1 MIQKRS
7 KTLVP
12 SLLFLIV
19 ATSFVPATASAEELE
34 VLLTLPTYGE
44 AIFGEVQ
51 VGAEIYPTSDTVKRV
66 EFFLDSRLVGVR
78 ESAPFEVTLDAGH
91 QNVEHHFQVVVYDQG
106 GEAARSSVWTPRI
119 ETDEEINEDLQQLYV
134 TVTQGGRRVGELS
147 KDDFAIFDE
156 GQRQNIVAFEKG
168 DAPFTAVLLVDAS
181 QSMKGR
187 YLELAL
193 EGATEFVEGMK
204 ELDQAKLLLFSD
216 RVIHE
221 TPFTT
226 FASVLTVGLAGIQG
240 DGGTA
245 LNDHMYLAMKRL
257 QSRHGRRVIIVLSDG
272 LDVESV
278 LNMEQVRWASS
289 QLQPV
294 IYWIRLTEGRED
306 DPDASIRSVWRQ
318 PSEHDEELGLLK
330 RSVVESGGRIDLIA
344 DIEEVQKAFRWI
356 LEDLRSQ
363 YVIGYYPK
371 SKTSQDPWHDV
382 LVRLRDA
389 SMSVRTRDGYLEPS
403 RFQGRR

>member
-1 MIQKRS
+1 MSRER
-7 KTLVP
+7 KTKVSSRRLLAVLA
-12 SLLFLIV
+12 LLFFPI
-19 ATSFVPATASAEELE
+19 TSAAEELE

-51 VGAEIYPTSDTVKRV
+51 VGAEIYPTTDTVERV
-66 EFFLDSRLVGVR
+66 EFFLDSRQVGVL
-78 ESAPFEVTLDAGH
+78 EAAPYELTIDAGH
-91 QNVEHHFQVVVYDQG
+91 QNVEHHFQVVVYDAA

-119 ETDEEINEDLQQLYV
+119 ETDEEISVDLQQLYV
-134 TVTQGGRRVGELS
+134 TVTQNGRRVRDLPQE
-147 KDDFAIFDE
+147 DFAIFDE
-156 GQRQNIVAFEKG
+156 GDRQNIVTFESG

-181 QSMKGR
+181 QSMRGR
-187 YLELAL
+187 YLKLAL

-204 ELDQAKLLLFSD
+204 DLDQAKLLLFSD

-226 FASVLTVGLAGIQG
+226 FASVLTVGLAGIEG

-257 QSRHGRRVIIVLSDG
+257 QSRQGRRVIIVLSDG

-278 LNMEQVRWASS
+278 LNMQQVRWAAS

-318 PSEHDEELGLLK
+318 PSEHDEELSLLR

-344 DIEEVQKAFRWI
+344 DIEEVEEAFRWI

-363 YVIGYYPK
+363 YVIGYYPTGK
-371 SKTSQDPWHDV
+371 ASHQDPWHDV

-389 SMSVRTRDGYLEPS
+389 TMSVRTRDGYLEPS
-403 RFQGRR
+403 RFQGR